1 METKDREPHARMKK
15 KKETAQLDTNN
26 ITSSCQKEDKNRK

>member
-1 METKDREPHARMKK
+1 METKDREPHARKE